1 MGTRAHQL
9 GLLLGR
15 DAERSLARDDSW
27 RSGCRHVPPWLP
39 RSGPGHCR
47 PLPPIPPHRANPA
60 PAGPWGHCPPRP
72 SPAPSPPA
80 ASPSLLPAP
89 PAAPCRRHRV
99 PLGTFPAHHHRRHHP
114 FLAHRS
120 CPAPPPPQ
128 PPMSLG
134 PPAQRPTGQLGPGHQ
149 PSSLRTRVRHEP
161 CAMSVPALGRSGQP
175 SPPRCHARGTSSPRG
190 SVCIPLRVPTG
201 AASQGLLCPA
211 PASRYS

>member
-60 PAGPWGHCPPRP
+60 PAGPWGHCPPPPAQLRP
-72 SPAPSPPA
+72 LLPPAPVSSPRHPQHRAAGTVSLSAPSPLTTTDVIIPS
-80 ASPSLLPAP
+80 SPTG
-89 PAAPCRRHRV
+89 AAPR
-99 PLGTFPAHHHRRHHP
+99 
-114 FLAHRS
+114 
-120 CPAPPPPQ
+120 PPPQ

-190 SVCIPLRVPTG
+190 PVCIPLRVPAG